1 MDTSAFEIN
10 PQLIQVLRSASK
22 VVAMTGAG
30 ISAESKIPT
39 FRDAMTGLWSRFR
52 PEELATPEAFARDP
66 KLVWEWYRWRYELV
80 AAAEPNPG
88 HHALVE
94 MEDMFA
100 EFLLITQNVDSLH
113 TRAGNKRVLEL
124 HGNLSRSKCSRDG
137 QVVEQWPETDQVPP
151 LCPRCGGLLRPDVV
165 WFGESLPT
173 GALEKAADAALH
185 SEVFLSI
192 GTSSVVEPAASLI
205 YYAVNN
211 GSTTVEINPNPTS
224 QAGLVTHALQG
235 PAGVVLPALVAAIKG

>member
-1 MDTSAFEIN
+1 MNASAFEIN
-10 PQLIQVLRSASK
+10 PKLIQVLRNASK
-22 VVAMTGAG
+22 VVAITGAG
-30 ISAESKIPT
+30 ISAESNIPT
-39 FRDAMTGLWSRFR
+39 FRDAITGLWARFK

-66 KLVWEWYRWRYELV
+66 KLVWDWYRWRYELV
-80 AAAEPNPG
+80 AEAEPNPG
-88 HHALVE
+88 HQALAE

-113 TRAGNKRVLEL
+113 ERAGNKRVVEL
-124 HGNLSRSKCSRDG
+124 HGNLSRIKCSVDG
-137 QVVEQWPETDQVPP
+137 EVVAHWQEGDQAPP

-173 GALEKAADAALH
+173 GALEQAADAALH

-192 GTSSVVEPAASLI
+192 GTSSVVQPAASLI

-211 GSTTVEINPNPTS
+211 GATTVEINPNPTS
-224 QAGLVTHALQG
+224 QAGLVSYVLQG
-235 PAGVVLPALVAAIKG
+235 PAGVVLPALVAAVKG